1 MGSLATGTDVRAVY
15 DDRIVIW
22 EAPANGLIFSDSYY
36 GKPLG
41 VRKPRTAEFQP
52 PLELAPYEAL
62 YLQEKGQLDVVDTS
76 GGSLGHD
83 GLVSR
88 IESEY
93 ATFRDLYRVYQDLRD
108 KGYIA
113 RSGMKFG
120 ADFAVYEYGP
130 GIDHAPFLVQVLP
143 LKRELDPI
151 EIVRAGRLSHSVRK
165 RFVVAAIDPDNRDV
179 TYYAFRWFKA

>member
-1 MGSLATGTDVRAVY
+1 MGGAITAIYEEKIVVWDVTTKDSLLGSA
-15 DDRIVIW
+15 
-22 EAPANGLIFSDSYY
+22 YY

-41 VRKPRTAEFQP
+41 VRKPRSSEFQP
-52 PLELAPYEAL
+52 PIELAPYEAL
-62 YLQEKGQLDVVDTS
+62 YLQEKGHLEILDGTGQPV
-76 GGSLGHD
+76 GHED
-83 GLVSR
+83 LAR
-88 IESEY
+88 RLQSEY
-93 ATFRDLYRVYQDLRD
+93 SFFLDLYRVYEDLRN

-143 LKRELDPI
+143 LNRQLDPV

-165 RFVVAAIDPDNRDV
+165 RFVIAAIDPDTREV

>member
-1 MGSLATGTDVRAVY
+1 MSEALKAAY
-15 DDRIVIW
+15 DERIVVW
-22 EAPANGLIFSDSYY
+22 QLEGKGTTLGEAYF

-41 VRKPRTAEFQP
+41 IRKPRASEFQP
-52 PLELAPYEAL
+52 PIELAPYEAL
-62 YLQEKGQLDVVDTS
+62 YLQEGGQLLVFDREGHSISPTELTQK
-76 GGSLGHD
+76 LGAK
-83 GLVSR
+83 
-88 IESEY
+88 Y
-93 ATFRDLYRVYQDLRD
+93 ARFKDLYRVYKDLRT

-143 LKRELDPI
+143 VKSELDPI

-165 RFVVAAIDPDNRDV
+165 RFVIAAIDPESQEV
-179 TYYAFRWFKA
+179 TYYAFKWFKA

>member
-1 MGSLATGTDVRAVY
+1 MMTDRGKALYDDSIIVWELGDSGSLFG
-15 DDRIVIW
+15 
-22 EAPANGLIFSDSYY
+22 DSYY

-41 VRKPRTAEFQP
+41 VRKPRPSEFQP
-52 PLELAPYEAL
+52 PIELAPYEAL
-62 YLQEKGQLDVVDTS
+62 YLEERGQLDVSDAN
-76 GGSLGHD
+76 GHTLEHD
-83 GLVSR
+83 ELVKR
-88 IESEY
+88 LESEY
-93 ATFRDLYRVYQDLRD
+93 ALFNDLYSVYEDLRT

-165 RFVVAAIDPDNRDV
+165 RFVVAAIDPSSSEV

>member
-1 MGSLATGTDVRAVY
+1 MSNSVKAIY
-15 DDRIVIW
+15 DDRIVVW
-22 EAPANGLIFSDSYY
+22 EAGNNGSIFGDSYY

-52 PLELAPYEAL
+52 PIELAPYEAL
-62 YLQEKGQLDVVDTS
+62 YLYEKGQLEVVDTS
-76 GGSLGHD
+76 GHSLNHNE
-83 GLVSR
+83 LTSR

-93 ATFRDLYRVYQDLRD
+93 PPFGDLYRVYQDLRD

-143 LKRELDPI
+143 LRKELDPV

-165 RFVVAAIDPDNRDV
+165 RFVVAALDPVSREV

>member
-1 MGSLATGTDVRAVY
+1 MSNNVRAVY
-15 DDRIVIW
+15 DDRIVVW
-22 EAPANGLIFSDSYY
+22 EAPADSSIFGDAYY

-41 VRKPRTAEFQP
+41 IRKPRTAEFQP

-62 YLQEKGQLDVVDTS
+62 YLQEKGQLDVVDAS
-76 GGSLGHD
+76 GHAFGHEE
-83 GLVSR
+83 LVSR
-88 IESEY
+88 IETDY
-93 ATFRDLYRVYQDLRD
+93 VTFGDLYRVYQDLRD

-143 LKRELDPI
+143 LKHELDPI

-165 RFVVAAIDPDNRDV
+165 RFVVAAIDPISREV

>member
-1 MGSLATGTDVRAVY
+1 MSEKAEAVY
-15 DDRIVIW
+15 DDKFVVW
-22 EAPANGLIFSDSYY
+22 EVGNAGAVFGDSYY

-41 VRKPRTAEFQP
+41 IRKPRATEFQP
-52 PLELAPYEAL
+52 PIELAPYEAL
-62 YLQEKGQLDVVDTS
+62 YLHEKGQLNVLDID
-76 GGSLGHD
+76 GRLLGHD
-83 GLVSR
+83 ELINR

-93 ATFRDLYRVYQDLRD
+93 SLFGDLFRVYKDLRD

-120 ADFAVYEYGP
+120 TDFAVYEYGP

-143 LKRELDPI
+143 LKRELDPV

-165 RFVVAAIDPDNRDV
+165 RFVIAAIDPLSSEV

>member
-1 MGSLATGTDVRAVY
+1 MKAVY
-15 DDRIVIW
+15 DDRIVVW
-22 EAPANGLIFSDSYY
+22 EASANGTLFGDSYY

-62 YLQEKGQLDVVDTS
+62 YLQEKGQLEVIDATGRS
-76 GGSLGHD
+76 FGHQE
-83 GLVSR
+83 LVSR
-88 IESEY
+88 IETDY
-93 ATFRDLYRVYQDLRD
+93 APFSDLYRVYQDLRE

-143 LKRELDPI
+143 LKRELDPV

-165 RFVVAAIDPDNRDV
+165 RFVVAAIDPISREV
-179 TYYAFRWFKA
+179 MYYAFRWFKA

>member
-1 MGSLATGTDVRAVY
+1 MNDTITAVY
-15 DDRIVIW
+15 DDKIVVW
-22 EAPANGLIFSDSYY
+22 EVGTHSSLLGDSYY

-41 VRKPRTAEFQP
+41 VRKPRAAEFQP
-52 PLELAPYEAL
+52 PIELAPYEAL
-62 YLQEKGQLDVVDTS
+62 YLQERGRLEILDGD
-76 GGSLGHD
+76 GHPIQHD
-83 GLVSR
+83 KLAQR
-88 IESEY
+88 LESDYSSFPE
-93 ATFRDLYRVYQDLRD
+93 LYRVYEDLRN

-143 LKRELDPI
+143 LKRELDPV

-165 RFVVAAIDPDNRDV
+165 RFVIAAIDPESREV